1 MNYESYD
8 HIPPFIFPLQSL
20 SGSRSGGESWKTC
33 QCNKVILNLTNLNHA
48 WSHFLSFPPFN
59 EECKLKIV
67 LEFKITHIKGF
78 GFKINLIYLLLLT
91 FYMLENCI
99 SKFQLEL
106 ENILQ
111 LKDDRSWKPF
121 HLVNWKSRG
130 RRQYNEEKEAESHF
144 SPVIFIKISIL

>member
-1 MNYESYD
+1 MIGFQA
-8 HIPPFIFPLQSL
+8 IPPFIFPLQSL

-48 WSHFLSFPPFN
+48 SSHFLSFHPLMKN
-59 EECKLKIV
+59 V
-67 LEFKITHIKGF
+67 MEFKITHIKGF